1 MRWVLGLLALAIIA
15 TVAMVIWPRRAES
28 PPAVVPD
35 AGPRAEVGTPASPS
49 SARTPPRAA
58 PVRPPARSAEPPPPG
73 RVEAPAAPEAARPA
87 GAGTITELDAGVPM
101 TAEEKKQHDLRAAK
115 WLLRHERY
123 EKAAEAGREL
133 VAQYP
138 DLINAYHVVV
148 PALCALGEAE
158 EALAYFERVKR
169 ERNRHM
175 IADACADLGMTLQP

>member
-28 PPAVVPD
+28 PPAVMPD
-35 AGPRAEVGTPASPS
+35 AGPRAEVGSPASPS

-73 RVEAPAAPEAARPA
+73 RVEVPAAPERATPAAA
-87 GAGTITELDAGVPM
+87 TAITLNDAGVPL
-101 TAEEKKQHDLRAAK
+101 TPEEQKIHDLKTGK

-123 EKAAEAGREL
+123 EKAAEVARAL

-138 DLINAYHVVV
+138 DMLNAYHVLV
-148 PALCALGEAE
+148 PALCALGEEA
-158 EALAYFERVKR
+158 EALAYFAAVTR
-169 ERNRHM
+169 EKNRRM
-175 IADACADLGMTLQP
+175 IVEKCAALGMTLQP